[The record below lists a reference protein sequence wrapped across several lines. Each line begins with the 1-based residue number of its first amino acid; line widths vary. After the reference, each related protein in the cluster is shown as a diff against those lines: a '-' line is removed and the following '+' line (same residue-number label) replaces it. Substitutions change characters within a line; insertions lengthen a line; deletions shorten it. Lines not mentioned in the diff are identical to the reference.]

1 MRSLINILLMVKGYF
16 RSQGKAESHP
26 FFDKAAAVAAVEAE
40 AVVVSVEPE
49 PEPEEAVER
58 IGAALSPRYIRDP
71 ETGGLRRV
79 STE

>member
-1 MRSLINILLMVKGYF
+1 MHSLINILLMAKGYF

-26 FFDKAAAVAAVEAE
+26 FFDKAAAVAAEVEAE

-58 IGAALSPRYIRDP
+58 VGAALSGRYIRDP
-71 ETGGLRRV
+71 ETGTIRSRR
-79 STE
+79 